1 MGSEDRSFNDN
12 LDLLIK
18 LFKRLKDKASFD
30 DMPGIDKTFY
40 QNFEYLL
47 GNYENMRD
55 QLSEE
60 LLSKFGEPV
69 KGMIASLVEQ
79 LKTELGDDIGDLE
92 LDETEEKEILVPD
105 DIAKIDEMLK
115 PEYDGSCT
123 KPYWERRSVPQP
135 GTFLRLLQHSSK
147 AVFRKAP
154 FCQLRQ
160 PRSKFLCADY
170 WAHRYQR
177 QRCRR
182 GQPTCASRFRSIHIP
197 SYRRTFSPFLHRGH
211 RVL

>member
-1 MGSEDRSFNDN
+1 MSGEDRSFNEN

-30 DMPGIDKTFY
+30 DMPGIVKTFY

-47 GNYENMRD
+47 SNYENMRD

-79 LKTELGDDIGDLE
+79 LKMELGDDIGDLD
-92 LDETEEKEILVPD
+92 LDETEEQEIEIPD

-115 PEYDGSCT
+115 H
-123 KPYWERRSVPQP
+123 P
-135 GTFLRLLQHSSK
+135 GLSDEEINKLLDE
-147 AVFRKAP
+147 
-154 FCQLRQ
+154 
-160 PRSKFLCADY
+160 RSKLLKQKPLD
-170 WAHRYQR
+170 
-177 QRCRR
+177 
-182 GQPTCASRFRSIHIP
+182 PNDILSNP
-197 SYRRTFSPFLHRGH
+197 DLD
-211 RVL
+211 

>member
-1 MGSEDRSFNDN
+1 MGSEDRSFNEN

-47 GNYENMRD
+47 SNYENMRE

-79 LKTELGDDIGDLE
+79 LKMELGDDIGDLE
-92 LDETEEKEILVPD
+92 LDDETEEVIEIPD
-105 DIAKIDEMLK
+105 DISRIDELLK
-115 PEYDGSCT
+115 NPALSDE
-123 KPYWERRSVPQP
+123 EIN
-135 GTFLRLLQHSSK
+135 RLLDERSRL
-147 AVFRKAP
+147 ARNAP
-154 FCQLRQ
+154 VDPDDILSN
-160 PRSKFLCADY
+160 PDLAE
-170 WAHRYQR
+170 
-177 QRCRR
+177 
-182 GQPTCASRFRSIHIP
+182 
-197 SYRRTFSPFLHRGH
+197 
-211 RVL
+211 

>member
-18 LFKRLKDKASFD
+18 LFKKLKEKSSFD
-30 DMPGIDKTFY
+30 EMSGIDKTFY

-47 GNYENMRD
+47 GNYENMRE

-79 LKTELGDDIGDLE
+79 LKAELGDDIGDLD
-92 LDETEEKEILVPD
+92 LEEPVEEEVRMPD

-115 PEYDGSCT
+115 DSNLSDAEIN
-123 KPYWERRSVPQP
+123 K
-135 GTFLRLLQHSSK
+135 LLDE
-147 AVFRKAP
+147 
-154 FCQLRQ
+154 
-160 PRSKFLCADY
+160 RSKLAKKLPVD
-170 WAHRYQR
+170 
-177 QRCRR
+177 
-182 GQPTCASRFRSIHIP
+182 PDDILSNPELSD
-197 SYRRTFSPFLHRGH
+197 
-211 RVL
+211 

>member
-1 MGSEDRSFNDN
+1 MGSEDRSFNEN

-47 GNYENMRD
+47 GNYENMRE

-79 LKTELGDDIGDLE
+79 LKMELGEDIDNLE
-92 LDETEEKEILVPD
+92 LDETEEQEIEVPD
-105 DIAKIDEMLK
+105 DIAKIDKLLMNPNLSDEEINKLL
-115 PEYDGSCT
+115 D
-123 KPYWERRSVPQP
+123 ERS
-135 GTFLRLLQHSSK
+135 RLLKNMPVNPNDILSN
-147 AVFRKAP
+147 P
-154 FCQLRQ
+154 DLT
-160 PRSKFLCADY
+160 D
-170 WAHRYQR
+170 
-177 QRCRR
+177 
-182 GQPTCASRFRSIHIP
+182 
-197 SYRRTFSPFLHRGH
+197 
-211 RVL
+211 

>member
-1 MGSEDRSFNDN
+1 MGSEDRSFNEN

-47 GNYENMRD
+47 SNYENMRD

-79 LKTELGDDIGDLE
+79 LKMELGDDIGDLD
-92 LDETEEKEILVPD
+92 LDDEQEEVIEIPD

-115 PEYDGSCT
+115 NPDLSDEEIN
-123 KPYWERRSVPQP
+123 K
-135 GTFLRLLQHSSK
+135 LLDE
-147 AVFRKAP
+147 
-154 FCQLRQ
+154 
-160 PRSKFLCADY
+160 RSKLAKNLPID
-170 WAHRYQR
+170 
-177 QRCRR
+177 
-182 GQPTCASRFRSIHIP
+182 PDDILSNPELSE
-197 SYRRTFSPFLHRGH
+197 
-211 RVL
+211 

>member
-1 MGSEDRSFNDN
+1 MSGEDRSFNEN

-18 LFKRLKDKASFD
+18 LFKRMKDKASFD

-47 GNYENMRD
+47 SNYENMRD

-79 LKTELGDDIGDLE
+79 LKMELGDDIGDLD
-92 LDETEEKEILVPD
+92 LDDEAKEEIEIPD

-115 PEYDGSCT
+115 KTDLSDEEVNKLLD
-123 KPYWERRSVPQP
+123 ERSRLVKNQP
-135 GTFLRLLQHSSK
+135 VDPNDILSNPDLSG
-147 AVFRKAP
+147 
-154 FCQLRQ
+154 
-160 PRSKFLCADY
+160 
-170 WAHRYQR
+170 
-177 QRCRR
+177 
-182 GQPTCASRFRSIHIP
+182 
-197 SYRRTFSPFLHRGH
+197 
-211 RVL
+211 